1 MKDIADLLEEVQ
13 TIVQSLR
20 EEKTALEDQVSRLES
35 ELSLVKEGKTKE
47 IRHLQ
52 ETNTKLAK
60 DLQDTKDQL
69 AQALPKTQLV
79 GDLESTKDQL
89 LRELQNTRQKLDH
102 FHPEMQSLQDELQ
115 NSEVQNN
122 ILTMELTKKEEA
134 IKALENRLSEYTS
147 LISAGQQVGEPIA

>member
-13 TIVQSLR
+13 TIVQSLG
-20 EEKTALEDQVSRLES
+20 EEKTALQDQVSRFES
-35 ELSLVKEGKTKE
+35 ELSWVKEGKTKE

-60 DLQDTKDQL
+60 DLQDTKEQL

-147 LISAGQQVGEPIA
+147 LISAGQQV

>member
-52 ETNTKLAK
+52 EANIKLAK
-60 DLQDTKDQL
+60 DLQDTKEQL
-69 AQALPKTQLV
+69 AQALPKTQLL

-102 FHPEMQSLQDELQ
+102 FHPEMQSLQAELQ

-134 IKALENRLSEYTS
+134 IKALENRLSEYTC

>member
-35 ELSLVKEGKTKE
+35 ELSLVKEGKTKV

-52 ETNTKLAK
+52 ESNIKLAK
-60 DLQDTKDQL
+60 DLQDTKEQL

-115 NSEVQNN
+115 NAEVQNN

-134 IKALENRLSEYTS
+134 MKALENRLSEYTS

>member
-35 ELSLVKEGKTKE
+35 ELWLVKEGKTKE

-52 ETNTKLAK
+52 ETNSKLAK
-60 DLQDTKDQL
+60 DLQDTKEQL
-69 AQALPKTQLV
+69 AQALPKTQLL

-134 IKALENRLSEYTS
+134 MKALENRLSEYTS
-147 LISAGQQVGEPIA
+147 LISAGQQV

>member
-52 ETNTKLAK
+52 EANIKLAK
-60 DLQDTKDQL
+60 DLQDTKEQL